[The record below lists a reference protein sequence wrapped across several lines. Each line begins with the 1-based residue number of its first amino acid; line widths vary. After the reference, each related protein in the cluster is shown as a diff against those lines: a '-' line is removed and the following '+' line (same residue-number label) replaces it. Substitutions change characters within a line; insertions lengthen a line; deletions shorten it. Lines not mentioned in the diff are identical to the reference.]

1 MARGSSRAW
10 HDALVRESAATTQR
24 HTKSSPPK
32 ENRSTIKAS
41 GGNFVGRDQRRY
53 E

>member
-1 MARGSSRAW
+1 LY
-10 HDALVRESAATTQR
+10 DALVRESAATTR
-24 HTKSSPPK
+24 HTKISPQK